1 VSTAS
6 GAKARCYAAS
16 DGTAEQAAEKVASVE
31 ENRDSSG
38 LKPLGMTYIKDFY
51 GAAEAAPLQNTLPTE
66 FFSNL

>member
-1 VSTAS
+1 MA
-6 GAKARCYAAS
+6 
-16 DGTAEQAAEKVASVE
+16 